1 MKTGVKKLVI
11 AAFGI
16 VLNVVLGSV
25 TSWLSIPLL
34 FLDTIGTIY
43 VAADIGMK
51 YGILTGICTNLVMGI
66 TAGPTAI
73 PFALVNVAVAIVVAL
88 MAKKGYTFVKAIIT
102 GLILSIVCP
111 LIGTPIRLLLFGG
124 FTGSGTD
131 IMILA
136 LRASGQEIFAA
147 TFISAIAGN
156 FVDKIAS
163 CIIVAILIKYLPK
176 SVRGKTDSGKKA
188 GDTNKPELDNV

>member
-1 MKTGVKKLVI
+1 MKLGVKKLVI
-11 AAFGI
+11 SAFGI
-16 VLNVVLGSV
+16 VINVVLGTV
-25 TSWLSIPLL
+25 ISWLSIPLL

-43 VAADIGMK
+43 VSANVGMRW
-51 YGILTGICTNLVMGI
+51 GILTGIATNLVMGV

-88 MAKKGYTFVKAIIT
+88 MARKSFGLVRAVIA

-131 IMILA
+131 ILILA

-147 TFISAIAGN
+147 TFLSTIAGN
-156 FVDKIAS
+156 FIDKIVS
-163 CIIVAILIKYLPK
+163 CIIVALLVKYLPK
-176 SVRGKTDSGKKA
+176 SITGFEKTTKQEVGA
-188 GDTNKPELDNV
+188 ERA

>member
-1 MKTGVKKLVI
+1 MKVNIRLLVI
-11 AAFGI
+11 AAFSI
-16 VLNVVLGSV
+16 VINVVLGTV
-25 TSWLSIPLL
+25 TSYLAIPLL

-43 VAADIGMK
+43 MAANFGMA
-51 YGILTGICTNLVMGI
+51 YGIIVGVATNLVMGF

-88 MAKKGYTFVKAIIT
+88 MARKGFSLIKAIIT
-102 GLILSIVCP
+102 GVILSVVCP

-131 IMILA
+131 IFILA
-136 LRASGQEIFAA
+136 FRAAGQEIFAA
-147 TFISAIAGN
+147 TFFATIAGN

-163 CIIVAILIKYLPK
+163 CIIVALLMKYLPGN
-176 SVRGKTDSGKKA
+176 VTGAIRKTAEREKA
-188 GDTNKPELDNV
+188 

>member
-1 MKTGVKKLVI
+1 MKSGVKKLVI
-11 AAFGI
+11 SAFGI
-16 VLNVVLGSV
+16 VINVVLGSV

-43 VAADIGMK
+43 VAADVGMK
-51 YGILTGICTNLVMGI
+51 YGILTGICTNLIMGI

-88 MAKKGYTFVKAIIT
+88 MARKGFTLVKAIIT
-102 GLILSIVCP
+102 GLILSVVCP
-111 LIGTPIRLLLFGG
+111 LIGTPIRLILFGG

-131 IMILA
+131 ILILA
-136 LRASGQEIFAA
+136 LRAAGQEIFAA
-147 TFISAIAGN
+147 TFFSTIAGN

-163 CIIVAILIKYLPK
+163 CIIVALLMRYLPK
-176 SVRGKTDSGKKA
+176 SVRGNTDASDGGKRKEQA
-188 GDTNKPELDNV
+188 GAG